1 MFNDKVLLKSQ
12 QRFKSDY
19 DNEYTEQISE
29 IALSSNHDKRLQ
41 TFDRITSHPYGT
53 NAFKACENEMLSKI

>member
-12 QRFKSDY
+12 QRFNSDY
-19 DNEYTEQISE
+19 DNEYTEQINE

>member
-19 DNEYTEQISE
+19 DNEYTEQINE

-53 NAFKACENEMLSKI
+53 NAFKACENEMLSRI

>member
-19 DNEYTEQISE
+19 DNEYTEQINE